1 MHIFFTDLDGTLLD
15 NQSNIP
21 KELKKAIEAYVSAGH
36 ILVLATGR
44 PLGSVYDVID
54 RTGLHLPNILI
65 IANNGSLIYD
75 CEEKKSLL
83 DLKMPIDDA
92 VNLIDVIE
100 SYGIHAQTYSSKYVI
115 CKKHDPEIEFYSKRT
130 GMTPKHDDNLRNLL
144 DATPYK
150 VLALELHDKEKL
162 FKLQRDTV
170 DYLGDKYISFFSC
183 DQMLEFVDKRSGK
196 GNAVKF
202 VCEHFGISPKDAYA
216 AGDAENDI
224 SMLAVVGHSIAIKNA
239 TDEVKAVAS
248 TITEKTND
256 EGGLTDILMMLS
268 KDGI

>member
-115 CKKHDPEIEFYSKRT
+115 CKKHDPE
-130 GMTPKHDDNLRNLL
+130 
-144 DATPYK
+144 A
-150 VLALELHDKEKL
+150 
-162 FKLQRDTV
+162 
-170 DYLGDKYISFFSC
+170 SFP
-183 DQMLEFVDKRSGK
+183 
-196 GNAVKF
+196 A
-202 VCEHFGISPKDAYA
+202 
-216 AGDAENDI
+216 
-224 SMLAVVGHSIAIKNA
+224 
-239 TDEVKAVAS
+239 
-248 TITEKTND
+248 
-256 EGGLTDILMMLS
+256 
-268 KDGI
+268 

>member
-100 SYGIHAQTYSSKYVI
+100 SHGIHAQTYSSKYVI

-183 DQMLEFVDKRSGK
+183 DEMLEFVDKRSGK

-224 SMLAVVGHSIAIKNA
+224 SMLAAVGQSFVIKNA